1 MCNLVIGRGN
11 QLIVGGGGFGKSHV
25 ANAAIDILSTFCT
38 VGAAA
43 HSRLAGVGASLMA
56 SCM

>member
-1 MCNLVIGRGN
+1 MIGRGN

-43 HSRLAGVGASLMA
+43 HSRLAGAGASLMA